1 MFRISDFGF
10 RISLLC
16 FALALAGCDNDPNP
30 PPYHTTRADGSPW
43 AVRYAALVADPKSF
57 DPQFTYDVTSQRALE
72 PVYDRLLE
80 YHPMKTD
87 PFELIPAMLAE
98 IPQRED
104 EPGGKV
110 NYLCKM
116 KPGILFHDDPCF
128 PGGKG
133 REVVAEDVHY
143 SFQRISDPKVES
155 PFYEPLAQRVIGMR
169 AARETAAN
177 AKFDYDKTR
186 VSGFEILDAHTFRIH
201 LSEPYPQLLYWFALH
216 TTSPMAREAVQYY
229 DGLEHDGKV
238 RPSIKFYA
246 VGHGPFRMKEYVPR
260 QRIRYERVEGYHTN
274 VFPSDAFPPEKAAWL
289 RQFAGKPL
297 PLYDELHLSIL
308 LETIP
313 AFVLGRQGYMDGITA
328 NKDAF
333 AAVVTRSNELAPKY
347 KARGLALEKM
357 VMPNTFF
364 ISFNMQDP
372 VVGKNA
378 KLRKALSCAF
388 DGATYSEIFYNGVA
402 PVAQQLVPRGLFGF
416 DPNFKNPNGFD
427 LEKAKRLLAEA
438 GYPNG
443 RDATTG
449 AQLTLTIESPADGSE
464 LRQRAEFE
472 KRAFEA
478 LGIRIKIN
486 ENTFARVVERLEQG
500 SFQLGS
506 GTGWMADYPDA
517 ENFFFLFYSKN
528 FPREGANYCRYS
540 RPEFDAAY
548 EKMAT
553 MENTPERL
561 ALIQQMREMLDED
574 CPIVLQFSKAY
585 YVATQPWAR
594 WTHNNPILEGGFNK
608 YHQVDP
614 VQRAQLQP
622 QWNRKSLW
630 PGIALGAFILGGL
643 GYAIRWNRQR
653 NV

>member
-133 REVVAEDVHY
+133 REVVAKDVHY